1 MENKAGDDVITKPS
15 RLTLFEVELKGFIR
29 HFRKDDRAGSIF
41 GKTQPRGPLDAR
53 RRAFDQILLP
63 SNMDRVGIPRS
74 GESFTKLCT
83 EIVDLLHQESEEA
96 LRYWVRN
103 HDEPIEF
110 LADQNDPRVIEIS
123 RIAQAK
129 LTENLQTDEKSM

>member
-1 MENKAGDDVITKPS
+1 
-15 RLTLFEVELKGFIR
+15 
-29 HFRKDDRAGSIF
+29 
-41 GKTQPRGPLDAR
+41 
-53 RRAFDQILLP
+53 
-63 SNMDRVGIPRS
+63 MDRVGIPRS

-83 EIVDLLHQESEEA
+83 EIVDLLYQESEEA

-110 LADQNDPRVIEIS
+110 LADQNDLRVIEIS

-129 LTENLQTDEKSM
+129 LAENLQTDEKSM